1 MSDASDA
8 VLKKCKEHGY
18 KPSQVIDAVVF
29 FIGVEGCMNLNKMK
43 KRLEEIRE
51 GKYDAFV
58 RRAGP

>member
-1 MSDASDA
+1 VSDASDA

-43 KRLEEIRE
+43 KRLEESE
-51 GKYDAFV
+51 
-58 RRAGP
+58 